1 MLGSRDGLLT
11 DREAIKMDFKYL
23 LYETKEKVATIILNR
38 PERKNAIS
46 PEMRAEIMAALRQA
60 EEDSNVKVVVLRGEG
75 SCFSAGAD
83 FSPDVPGQGR
93 AGAGRDPQNLKWWVQ
108 YTMGRVTQVYFVMRD
123 MTKPIIAAVH
133 GHCLGVA
140 LELVLA
146 CDLVVAADD
155 AQFGAP
161 EVRHGSIVATQLPFH
176 VGLQKARELY
186 FTGDCM
192 DAEEAHRTGL
202 VIHVVPR
209 GELIE
214 ETTKLANRISHIP
227 GESLFFNKLQM
238 NILAD
243 DMGYLAGMRH
253 AALADAMCHFLVP
266 NTETDAGVNLREIA
280 KTQGVRAFIKAR
292 EAPFPEDQ
300 RPFIKKN
307 KLAG

>member
-1 MLGSRDGLLT
+1 M
-11 DREAIKMDFKYL
+11 EFKYL
-23 LYETKEKVATIILNR
+23 MYVVQDKVATIVLNR

-46 PEMRAEIMAALRQA
+46 PEMRSEIMSALKKA
-60 EEDSNVKVVVLRGEG
+60 EDDSKVKVIVLRGEG
-75 SCFSAGAD
+75 GCFSAGAD
-83 FSPDVPGQGR
+83 FSPDVPGPGR
-93 AGAGRDPQNLKWWVQ
+93 AGAGREPQNLKWWVL
-108 YTMGRVTQVYFVMRD
+108 YTMGRVTQVYFVIRD
-123 MTKPIIAAVH
+123 MTKPVIAAVH
-133 GHCLGVA
+133 GHCLGVS

-176 VGLQKARELY
+176 VGLQKAREMY

-192 DAEEAHRTGL
+192 NAEEAYRTGL
-202 VIHVVPR
+202 VIQVVPK
-209 GELIE
+209 EKLIE
-214 ETTKLANRISHIP
+214 ETKKLANRISHIP

-266 NTETDAGVNLREIA
+266 NTVTDEGVNLSQVA
-280 KTQGVRAFIKAR
+280 KTQGVRAFIRAR
-292 EAPFPEDQ
+292 EVPFPEDQ
-300 RPFIKKN
+300 RPFIRKKRVG
-307 KLAG
+307 KRRSG

>member
-1 MLGSRDGLLT
+1 M
-11 DREAIKMDFKYL
+11 EFKYL
-23 LYETKEKVATIILNR
+23 LYVIQDKVATITLNR
-38 PERKNAIS
+38 PDRRNAIS
-46 PEMRAEIMAALRQA
+46 PEMRAEIMLALKKA
-60 EEDSNVKVVVLRGEG
+60 EDDKKIKVIVLRGAG

-93 AGAGRDPQNLKWWVQ
+93 AGAGREPQDLKWWVL
-108 YTMGRVTQVYFVMRD
+108 YTMGRVTQVYFVIRD
-123 MTKPIIAAVH
+123 MTKPVIAAVH

-140 LELVLA
+140 LELALA
-146 CDLVVAADD
+146 CDLVVASDD

-176 VGLQKARELY
+176 IGLQKAKEIY
-186 FTGDCM
+186 FTGDCI

-202 VIHVVPR
+202 VAQVVPIKD
-209 GELIE
+209 LFE
-214 ETTKLANRISHIP
+214 ETGKLARRISHIP

-266 NTETDAGVNLREIA
+266 NTLTDLGENLREIA

-300 RPFIKKN
+300 RPFVRKK
-307 KLAG
+307 KVGRKRPG